1 MKFVKES
8 RRGIA
13 SKLHYY
19 CDTCGKAMYLDTHPD
34 IQTAN
39 ELLVW
44 GSLSVGIG
52 YSQSQ
57 ELLAVLNIPNVS
69 SKTFSKHERNIEK
82 KWEDELYKQMKN
94 AAEEEKAM
102 AISEGNLEDGVPFIT
117 VVVDGGQE
125 RLRLLKYKIRRTMTR
140 KRHVVQGFNDI
151 DTDYSPNAQEALPD
165 LPEVEVGNRKQK
177 ILLDLENSAINRD
190 NIEKATKGQH

>member
-1 MKFVKES
+1 
-8 RRGIA
+8 
-13 SKLHYY
+13 
-19 CDTCGKAMYLDTHPD
+19 
-34 IQTAN
+34 
-39 ELLVW
+39 
-44 GSLSVGIG
+44 
-52 YSQSQ
+52 
-57 ELLAVLNIPNVS
+57 
-69 SKTFSKHERNIEK
+69 
-82 KWEDELYKQMKN
+82 MKN

-102 AISEGNLEDGVPFIT
+102 SISEGNLEDGVPFIT
-117 VVVDGGQE
+117 VVDGGWAKRSYGHGYASTQE

-190 NIEKATKGQH
+190 NIEKATRGQH